1 MGYATTRVMERVAA
15 AMDRVEKA
23 PIVFAAAHDIPQG
36 GLLLA
41 VPALLAAGLLRH
53 SLEMYALPRG
63 YYGLS
68 SILLLPGYE
77 SLAMALT
84 QIVSRSRGIRSLRL
98 RGARGSSC
106 NT

>member
-1 MGYATTRVMERVAA
+1 MGQLER
-15 AMDRVEKA
+15 A

-41 VPALLAAGLLRH
+41 VPALLAIGLLRH

-68 SILLLPGYE
+68 SI
-77 SLAMALT
+77 
-84 QIVSRSRGIRSLRL
+84 
-98 RGARGSSC
+98 
-106 NT
+106 